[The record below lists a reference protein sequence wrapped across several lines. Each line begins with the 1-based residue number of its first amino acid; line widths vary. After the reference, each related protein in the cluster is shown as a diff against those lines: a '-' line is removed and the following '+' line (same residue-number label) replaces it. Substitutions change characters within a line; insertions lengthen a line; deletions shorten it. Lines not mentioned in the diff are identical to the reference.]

1 MVKSYRSAAPPCRAD
16 AAQAAAS
23 GPQRFAAAGRAPVR
37 LLAAGLRVSERP
49 LRGRVVNESRA
60 PHDHDELL
68 LRPPQF
74 TLRTLLIGM
83 SLVAL
88 LCSLVQWV
96 TPAGLIAI
104 VLLIAVIVCHVA
116 GNAIGTRLR
125 QLGMERARQQ
135 LPQERLPLRPAVSG
149 ELPLAAATPLPTTTQ
164 PAPAPSYLGQRRSLG
179 WPVVLASGA
188 GFVLG
193 GAGGVL
199 GALEKSGGVWLPEVV
214 AVGAVAFAVLGG
226 LAAFAMTA
234 LVHVGLGAVR
244 QALCSTSAD
253 ADPPAQR

>member
-1 MVKSYRSAAPPCRAD
+1 MIKLYRSAAPPCRAD
-16 AAQAAAS
+16 AAQAAS
-23 GPQRFAAAGRAPVR
+23 PGPQRFAAAGRTPVR

-68 LRPPQF
+68 
-74 TLRTLLIGM
+74 LRTLLIGM

>member
-1 MVKSYRSAAPPCRAD
+1 M
-16 AAQAAAS
+16 
-23 GPQRFAAAGRAPVR
+23 
-37 LLAAGLRVSERP
+37 
-49 LRGRVVNESRA
+49 NESRA

-96 TPAGLIAI
+96 TPAGLVAL

-116 GNAIGTRLR
+116 GNALGTRLR
-125 QLGMERARQQ
+125 QLGMERARRQ
-135 LPQERLPLRPAVSG
+135 LAE
-149 ELPLAAATPLPTTTQ
+149 EPLPSL
-164 PAPAPSYLGQRRSLG
+164 PAHPAASPLVSAARPETAPSYLGQRRSLG
-179 WPVVLASGA
+179 WPVLLASGA

-199 GALEKSGGVWLPEVV
+199 GALEKSGGVWMPEVV
-214 AVGAVAFAVLGG
+214 GVGAIAFAVLGG

-234 LVHVGLGAVR
+234 LVQVGLGAVR
-244 QALCSTSAD
+244 QALCSMSAD